1 LSYLFISHDLGV
13 VDHLADR
20 VAVLYLGRIV
30 ELAPRQN
37 LFERPAHPY
46 TRALLAAMPRL
57 GRGRR
62 PRNVVKGEIP
72 SPLAPPPGCV
82 FHPRC
87 PLAADICRT
96 SVPVFEPAA
105 GDARH
110 FAACHFKG

>member
-1 LSYLFISHDLGV
+1 V

-30 ELAPRQN
+30 ELASREN
-37 LFERPAHPY
+37 LFAHPAHPY
-46 TRALLAAMPRL
+46 TRALLAAMPRV

-62 PRNVVKGEIP
+62 RHSAIKGEMP

-96 SVPVFEPAA
+96 TTPAFEAVPGRP
-105 GDARH
+105 RH
-110 FAACHFKG
+110 FAACHFKE